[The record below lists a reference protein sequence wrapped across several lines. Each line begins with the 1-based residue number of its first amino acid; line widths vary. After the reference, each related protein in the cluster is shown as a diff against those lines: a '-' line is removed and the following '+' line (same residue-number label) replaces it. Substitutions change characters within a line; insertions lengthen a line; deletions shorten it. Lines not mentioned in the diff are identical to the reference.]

1 MLAYYAENAEAEP
14 FAESGLLPLNEALRT
29 AHP

>member
-1 MLAYYAENAEAEP
+1 MQKMPMRGP

>member
-1 MLAYYAENAEAEP
+1 MQKMPMRGP
-14 FAESGLLPLNEALRT
+14 FAESGLLPLNDALRT